1 MERKNQGKVEG
12 NVSIKRR
19 DMIGEMQMLAQRL
32 GKVNRLA
39 AQELANNA
47 GDVRYQWRNNS
58 PHRKKYATKI
68 SFLIC
73 VTICDVFKTHS

>member
-32 GKVNRLA
+32 GKVNKLA

-47 GDVRYQWRNNS
+47 AEITKLQARNAELSAMCDTNGEIIRLIEKNML
-58 PHRKKYATKI
+58 RK
-68 SFLIC
+68 
-73 VTICDVFKTHS
+73 